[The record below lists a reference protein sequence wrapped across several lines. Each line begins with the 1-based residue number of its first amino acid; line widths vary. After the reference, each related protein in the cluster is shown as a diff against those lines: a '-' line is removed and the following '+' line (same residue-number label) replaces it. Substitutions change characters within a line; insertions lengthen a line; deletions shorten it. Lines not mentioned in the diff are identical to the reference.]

1 MLEWIFIIGLSVAVV
16 SLMVYEVLMSKKHEE
31 ELGDAD
37 EEISRLIDKYS
48 DAQDTITKLNDNFAT
63 SIDTHNK
70 AYDDIL
76 VRCKKLELELA
87 DKDMEIMKL
96 TFKLNEQNA
105 KEAAEIINT
114 FKETTNGKEE
124 TRHEEKEA

>member
-1 MLEWIFIIGLSVAVV
+1 MLEWIFIIGLSVVVV
-16 SLMVYEVLMSKKHEE
+16 SLMVYEVLMSKRHEE

-37 EEISRLIDKYS
+37 EEISMLLDKYS
-48 DAQDTITKLNDNFAT
+48 NAQDTITKLNDNFAT

-96 TFKLNEQNA
+96 QLKLDNLSKKEIENE
-105 KEAAEIINT
+105 
-114 FKETTNGKEE
+114 KEE
-124 TRHEEKEA
+124 IKEEN

>member
-1 MLEWIFIIGLSVAVV
+1 MVEWIIIIGLAIVCA
-16 SLMVYEVLMSKKHEE
+16 SLMVYEILMSKKHQE

-76 VRCKKLELELA
+76 VRYKKLELELA

-105 KEAAEIINT
+105 KEAVEIINT
-114 FKETTNGKEE
+114 FKETTNEKEE
-124 TRHEEKEA
+124 VKEEN